1 MSDLIASA
9 LGGDVRSIGRLISTV
24 ERLDESARQVLGEL
38 VCVHGNAHV
47 IGLTGAPGV
56 GKSTTTS
63 ALIAHFR
70 TLDLKVAVLAIDPSS
85 PFSGGALLGDR
96 IRMQSHA
103 LDDKVFIRSMAA
115 RGQLGGLSVATGFAV
130 RILDACGF
138 DVILIETVGVGQ
150 SEVDIVAAADTT
162 VVVTAPGMGDSIQA
176 AKAGVLEI
184 ADVFVIN
191 KADRDGAANTE
202 RELRA
207 LVELHDRAWEIPVV
221 ATVATN
227 NEGIAQLAQAI
238 ADHYEHVLS
247 NGELVQRR
255 IKRTSAQVELLV
267 DLEIRNLMAAH
278 QGLVTTQVELVAEN
292 QQDPFTAARIIVAGL
307 LNAHDES
314 SDN

>member
-9 LGGDVRSIGRLISTV
+9 LSGDVRSIGRLISTV
-24 ERLDESARQVLGEL
+24 ERLDESARQVLSEL
-38 VCVHGNAHV
+38 VSVHGKAHV
-47 IGLTGAPGV
+47 VGLTGAPGV

-63 ALIAHFR
+63 ALITHYRA
-70 TLDLKVAVLAIDPSS
+70 LDLRVAVLAIDPSS

-150 SEVDIVAAADTT
+150 SEIDIVAAADTT

-202 RELRA
+202 RELRG
-207 LVELHDRAWEIPVV
+207 LVESQERDWKIPVV
-221 ATVATN
+221 ATVATSA
-227 NEGIAQLAQAI
+227 EGIAQLAEVI
-238 ADHYEHVLS
+238 AGHYQHILS
-247 NGELVQRR
+247 TGELVQRR
-255 IKRTSAQVELLV
+255 IKRTSVQVELLV
-267 DLEIRNLMAAH
+267 DLEIRNRMAAH
-278 QGLVTTQVELVAEN
+278 KGLVTSQVELVAEN
-292 QQDPFTAARIIVAGL
+292 RQDPFSAARIIVAGL
-307 LNAHDES
+307 LDSHDERTEQ
-314 SDN
+314 